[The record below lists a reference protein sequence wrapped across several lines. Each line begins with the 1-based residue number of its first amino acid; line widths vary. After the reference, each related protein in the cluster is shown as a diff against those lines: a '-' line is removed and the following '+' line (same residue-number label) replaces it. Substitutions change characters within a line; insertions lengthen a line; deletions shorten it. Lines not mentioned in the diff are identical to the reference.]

1 MPFQPAGKRISP
13 SLDSA
18 SLYRF
23 FTKASSLGRRM
34 PASEIETGAAG
45 FRSATFVFSSIILGI
60 QVVYMLTHG
69 I

>member
-1 MPFQPAGKRISP
+1 MAFHSAQKSSSH
-13 SLDSA
+13 SLDGA

-23 FTKASSLGRRM
+23 FVKARSLGQRVQS
-34 PASEIETGAAG
+34 SEPMSSTAG

-69 I
+69 S